1 MEQEPSPAAC
11 FWVEPSLFLGG
22 GTRDSWRK
30 GAFGGGRRGKV
41 VHPRGAACRCLRALG
56 RGQLFTN

>member
-11 FWVEPSLFLGG
+11 SHVSREGG
-22 GTRDSWRK
+22 GTRDSWGK

-41 VHPRGAACRCLRALG
+41 VHPRGAGYRCLRVLC